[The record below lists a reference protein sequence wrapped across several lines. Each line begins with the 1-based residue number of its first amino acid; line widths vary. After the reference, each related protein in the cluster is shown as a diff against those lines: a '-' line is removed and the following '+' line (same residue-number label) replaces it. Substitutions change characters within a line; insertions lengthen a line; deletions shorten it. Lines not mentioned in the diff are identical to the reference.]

1 MDKVCKA
8 LDFLRKIC
16 IDKKVAILPI
26 DHVGAVW
33 NSTKRIQTKS
43 DFLRYKSN

>member
-1 MDKVCKA
+1 MQSVG
-8 LDFLRKIC
+8 L
-16 IDKKVAILPI
+16 DKKVAILPI

-43 DFLRYKSN
+43 DFSSYKSN